1 MSGNGCTTLKGRQPW
16 IPRGINTWGECSI
29 CFRLYEQKWNCKYIF
44 EPFLNSCYKI
54 GFIFLHANQQLYAG
68 PCSLCPLKAGLSG
81 KIKTFKGIFCFKCFV
96 CSAKT
101 CWDAEDKVFLEI
113 KLTPVSTGS
122 LYSETIRH
130 LSLLWGKWPSWQMEA
145 HFFLLTRL
153 VLSHRGTMERKCSL
167 VSVTVG
173 TQPLF
178 FSQKVYST
186 SSTRA
191 FCFLA
196 FLFPWKRAFPCFYY
210 GI

>member
-1 MSGNGCTTLKGRQPW
+1 MQDVQGNNVLSCSLWGAEHSCFSGIAFVTSFAWVRQRSKECGDICVSGNGCTTPKGRQPW

-81 KIKTFKGIFCFKCFV
+81 KIKPFKRIFCFKCFV

-122 LYSETIRH
+122 LFRDNTSSVLT
-130 LSLLWGKWPSWQMEA
+130 LGKMA
-145 HFFLLTRL
+145 
-153 VLSHRGTMERKCSL
+153 VLANGST
-167 VSVTVG
+167 
-173 TQPLF
+173 LF
-178 FSQKVYST
+178 FYWHVW
-186 SSTRA
+186 
-191 FCFLA
+191 CFHIEEL
-196 FLFPWKRAFPCFYY
+196 WKESAA
-210 GI
+210 